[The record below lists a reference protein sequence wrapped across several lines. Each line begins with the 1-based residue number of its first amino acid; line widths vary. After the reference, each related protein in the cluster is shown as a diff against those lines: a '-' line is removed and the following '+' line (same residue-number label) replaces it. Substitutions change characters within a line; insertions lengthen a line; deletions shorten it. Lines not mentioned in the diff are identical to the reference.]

1 MLQDAAEESDALSV
15 DEFMSVLHGLTDA
28 QWVRLYEIGRFH
40 SKACGSPEDDLINEA
55 IFRVTEGKR
64 KCPRGLDPVA
74 FLAETMRSVSS
85 GIRQKARR
93 LLSID
98 HKTTGND
105 GESVPFDPPD
115 ASPTAEQALGEAE
128 ATKVIEA
135 AILDLFSDDTVARDF
150 ADGVMAGLEGEELRA
165 YTGLNGT
172 AFNSMRKKF
181 RRRVDAAYPN
191 GWML

>member
-28 QWVRLYEIGRFH
+28 QWVRLHEIGRLH
-40 SKACGSPEDDLINEA
+40 SKVCGSPEDDLINES
-55 IFRVTEGKR
+55 IFRVTEGRR

-74 FLAETMRSVSS
+74 FLAETMRSISD
-85 GIRQKARR
+85 GLRKKARR
-93 LLSID
+93 LLPID
-98 HKTTGND
+98 HKTTGKD

-115 ASPTAEQALGEAE
+115 ASPTAERALGNAE
-128 ATKVIEA
+128 TTKAIRA
-135 AILDLFSDDTVARDF
+135 AILNLFSDDTVARDF
-150 ADGVMAGLEGEELRA
+150 AEGVMEGLDGDELRA

-172 AFNSMRKKF
+172 AFSSMRKKF

-191 GWML
+191 GWIL